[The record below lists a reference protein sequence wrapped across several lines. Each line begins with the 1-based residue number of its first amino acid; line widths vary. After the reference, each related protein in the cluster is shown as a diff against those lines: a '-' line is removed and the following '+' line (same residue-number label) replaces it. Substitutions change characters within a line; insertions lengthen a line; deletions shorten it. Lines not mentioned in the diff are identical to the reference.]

1 MTVNMMRQQ
10 PAMAKT
16 GEKRSTFNNK
26 VHSGLIPKPIFIS
39 PRVKVWPEHE
49 LEAINRAW
57 LAGSNED
64 QIRDLVK
71 KLEADRMEIRPTHE
85 DLYARKAS

>member
-1 MTVNMMRQQ
+1 MAVNMMRQQ

-16 GEKRSTFNNK
+16 GEKRSTFNSK
-26 VHSGLIPKPIFIS
+26 VNSGLITKPIFIS
-39 PRVKVWPEHE
+39 PRIKVWPEHE

-57 LAGSNED
+57 LAGYNED

-71 KLEADRMEIRPTHE
+71 ELEADRCQ
-85 DLYARKAS
+85 YAEAAGQQ